1 MNSNSD
7 CLFSLATADH
17 GIDWFP
23 VPKCPEEGGEATA
36 VELATTTDSGGKKN
50 EQTSKA

>member
-7 CLFSLATADH
+7 CLSSLATADH

-23 VPKCPEEGGEATA
+23 VPKCPGRGKATA